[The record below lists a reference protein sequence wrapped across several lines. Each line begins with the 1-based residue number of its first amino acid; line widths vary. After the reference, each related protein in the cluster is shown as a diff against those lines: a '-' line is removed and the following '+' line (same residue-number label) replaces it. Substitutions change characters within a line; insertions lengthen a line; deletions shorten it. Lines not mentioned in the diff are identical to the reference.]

1 MSKHPNHSPSH
12 KSYEQNNTFTNIIGL
27 LNTRSLFNTDSL
39 DKSNSKSDKK
49 HRNTIN
55 INY

>member
-12 KSYEQNNTFTNIIGL
+12 KSYEQNNTFTNIIGF

-39 DKSNSKSDKK
+39 DKSNSKSDK
-49 HRNTIN
+49 
-55 INY
+55 